1 MAVIGA
7 LGDIV
12 FSVSRNRINT
22 IDDVKWET
30 CVRYAQDVRHLKIPL
45 LEFTGYSVDTIS
57 FSLYYSVFLGVDPM
71 KEIVKIL
78 NAQRAGKAM
87 RFVIGTKAYGHYK
100 WVITKTSKDLE
111 RYDAKGNLLVAK
123 VSITLTEYVN
133 R

>member
-1 MAVIGA
+1 MAVLGA

-22 IDDVKWET
+22 IDGVKWET
-30 CVRYAQDVRHLKIPL
+30 GVRFAQHDRHLKIPL
-45 LEFTGYSVDTIS
+45 LEFTGNSVDTIS
-57 FSLYYSVFLGVDPM
+57 FNLYYSVFLGVDPM

-100 WVITKTSKDLE
+100 WVITKTSKELE

-123 VSITLTEYVN
+123 VNITLTEYVN

>member
-1 MAVIGA
+1 MAVLGA
-7 LGDIV
+7 LGDII

-22 IDDVKWET
+22 IDGVKWET
-30 CVRYAQDVRHLKIPL
+30 GVRYAQHDRHLKIPL
-45 LEFTGYSVDTIS
+45 LEFTGNSVDTIS
-57 FSLYYSVFLGVDPM
+57 FNLYYSVFLGVDPM

-100 WVITKTSKDLE
+100 WVITKTSKGLE
-111 RYDAKGNLLVAK
+111 RYDAKGNLLVAT

>member
-1 MAVIGA
+1 MAVLGA

-22 IDDVKWET
+22 IDGVKWET
-30 CVRYAQDVRHLKIPL
+30 GVRFAQHDRHLKIPL
-45 LEFTGYSVDTIS
+45 LEFTGNSVDTIS
-57 FSLYYSVFLGVDPM
+57 FNLYYSVFLGVDPM

-78 NAQRAGKAM
+78 NAQRAGRAM

-100 WVITKTSKDLE
+100 WVITKTSKELE

>member
-1 MAVIGA
+1 MAVLGA
-7 LGDIV
+7 LGDII

-30 CVRYAQDVRHLKIPL
+30 GVRYAQHDRHLKIPL
-45 LEFTGYSVDTIS
+45 LEFTGNSVDTIS

-78 NAQRAGKAM
+78 NAQRDGKAM

-123 VSITLTEYVN
+123 VNITLTEYVN

>member
-12 FSVSRNRINT
+12 FSVSRDKVNT
-22 IDDVKWET
+22 IDNVKWET
-30 CVRYAQDVRHLKIPL
+30 GVRFAEHDRHLKIPL
-45 LEFTGYSVDTIS
+45 LEFTGNSADTIS
-57 FSLYYSVFLGVDPM
+57 FSLYYSVFLGVNPM
-71 KEIVKIL
+71 AEIVKIL
-78 NAQRAGKAM
+78 NAKRAGKAM

-111 RYDAKGNLLVAK
+111 RYDGKGNLLVAK
-123 VSITLTEYVN
+123 VSITLKEYVN